1 MKNKIIFDSMVK
13 KIKSSN
19 GIFLDLDLA
28 FTNFFLCLGSFD
40 KVVPGLKKRLITTR
54 LYLNLYFK

>member
-19 GIFLDLDLA
+19 GVFLDLDLA
-28 FTNFFLCLGSFD
+28 FTNFFLYLGSFD
-40 KVVPGLKKRLITTR
+40 KVVPGLKKD
-54 LYLNLYFK
+54 